1 MRLALAQMNPL
12 IGDFAG
18 NCAKIC
24 EIVQRA
30 RELGAHLVVFPEMAL
45 LGYPPRDLLD
55 KPGFVE
61 ESKSY
66 WGKIGEVSHGIGVI
80 CGAVCDN
87 ESRQGKPYRNS
98 ALFFADGREMARA
111 HKQLLPS
118 YDVFDEERY
127 FEPGIEAVWVDFQG
141 ERLGLTICEDVWN
154 RSDFLPHF
162 PYPRDP
168 VAELARDSVGV
179 VINIAASPYHL
190 KKASLIEELLRFQA
204 RRFGTQMIYVNQV
217 GGNDELIFQGH
228 SMALTAD
235 GERAACAA
243 DFQED
248 LLVYD
253 TGKQTGDQHGM
264 ELDASEELLAALVL
278 GLRDYARKCRFERVV
293 LGLSGGVD
301 SALVACLAAMALG
314 PQHVLGVALPGP
326 YNAPESLT
334 DARELASR
342 LGIQFQVIP
351 IGDLFQAARQCLGPM
366 FGDLPMDVTEENL
379 QARIRGLLL
388 MAFSNKF
395 NRLLLSTGNKSE
407 MAVGYCTLYGD
418 MNGGLAVIGDVAKT
432 AVFALARLL
441 ARKHGWIPERILTRA
456 PSAELRPDQK
466 DEDSLPPYP
475 ILDGILTAYVEQR
488 LPGEEIAK
496 LGYDQQLVNWVIRKV
511 DGNEYK
517 RWQAPPVL
525 RVSAKAFGTGRR
537 YPIAHA

>member
-1 MRLALAQMNPL
+1 
-12 IGDFAG
+12 
-18 NCAKIC
+18 
-24 EIVQRA
+24 
-30 RELGAHLVVFPEMAL
+30 
-45 LGYPPRDLLD
+45 
-55 KPGFVE
+55 
-61 ESKSY
+61 
-66 WGKIGEVSHGIGVI
+66 
-80 CGAVCDN
+80 
-87 ESRQGKPYRNS
+87 
-98 ALFFADGREMARA
+98 
-111 HKQLLPS
+111 
-118 YDVFDEERY
+118 
-127 FEPGIEAVWVDFQG
+127 
-141 ERLGLTICEDVWN
+141 
-154 RSDFLPHF
+154 
-162 PYPRDP
+162 
-168 VAELARDSVGV
+168 
-179 VINIAASPYHL
+179 
-190 KKASLIEELLRFQA
+190 
-204 RRFGTQMIYVNQV
+204 
-217 GGNDELIFQGH
+217 
-228 SMALTAD
+228 
-235 GERAACAA
+235 
-243 DFQED
+243 
-248 LLVYD
+248 
-253 TGKQTGDQHGM
+253 M